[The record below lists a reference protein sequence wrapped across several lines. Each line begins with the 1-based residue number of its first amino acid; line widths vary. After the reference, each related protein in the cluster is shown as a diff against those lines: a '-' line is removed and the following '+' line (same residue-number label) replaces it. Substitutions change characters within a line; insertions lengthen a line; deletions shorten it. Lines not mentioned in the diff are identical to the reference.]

1 VNSLWAGASVAT
13 TRLRRPSA
21 WLAPAVAL
29 GFVMVAALLERRVSA
44 ARAADHALTGA
55 TFGLALPLLAY
66 FTVACAT
73 GRARLDTALG
83 ELGRHGVHRRIGA
96 VGLAGTTA
104 ALLALMGALLACT
117 TVVCARGLG
126 DPRLLSD
133 LGISAWLGAL
143 GAVCYAI
150 WFALGSLFGAAGG
163 GRTLALVVDWVL
175 GSGATALAIPCPRG
189 HLRNLLGAEPVMQ
202 MPQWSA
208 LLAVATLTVAC
219 LGLVVWRTPR

>member
-1 VNSLWAGASVAT
+1 
-13 TRLRRPSA
+13 
-21 WLAPAVAL
+21 
-29 GFVMVAALLERRVSA
+29 MVAALLERRVSA

-73 GRARLDTALG
+73 GRARLDAALG
-83 ELGRHGVHRRIGA
+83 ELGRHGVHRRLGA
-96 VGLAGTTA
+96 AGLAGTTA
-104 ALLALMGALLACT
+104 ALLAPTGALLACT
-117 TVVCARGLG
+117 AVLFTRGLS

-133 LGISAWLGAL
+133 LSTSAWLGVL
-143 GAVCYAI
+143 GAICYAA

-163 GRTLALVVDWVL
+163 GRTFVLLLDWVL
-175 GSGATALAIPCPRG
+175 GSGVTALAMPCPRG

-208 LLAVATLTVAC
+208 LLAVGLLTVAC
-219 LGLVVWRTPR
+219 MGLVVWRTPR

>member
-1 VNSLWAGASVAT
+1 VNSLWAGAAVAA

-21 WLAPAVAL
+21 WLAPALAL

-66 FTVACAT
+66 FTVTCTT
-73 GRARLDTALG
+73 GRSRLDAALG
-83 ELGRHGVHRRIGA
+83 ELGRHGVHRRLGA
-96 VGLAGTTA
+96 AGLAGTTA
-104 ALLALMGALLACT
+104 ALLAPMGALLACT
-117 TVVCARGLG
+117 TVLFARGLG

-133 LGISAWLGAL
+133 LGMSAWLGVLA
-143 GAVCYAI
+143 AFCYAA
-150 WFALGSLFGAAGG
+150 WFAFGSLFGAAGG
-163 GRTLALVVDWVL
+163 GRTVVLLVDWVL
-175 GSGATALAIPCPRG
+175 GSGSTALAIPCPRG

-208 LLAVATLTVAC
+208 LLAVGLLTCAYM
-219 LGLVVWRTPR
+219 GLVAWRTQR